1 MVNPDSDASGRV
13 NVAID
18 VSAVHAGSGGV
29 LRYVTELV
37 RHLPGSGVHATL
49 IDQRSRSV
57 DGSREL
63 FGLDEATFVA
73 GRAPGPRLWRLA
85 WEQYALD
92 RVVGNLDIELL
103 HSPHYTM
110 PRWHLPLG
118 PWRTGGN
125 GPGSRKRPA
134 HVVTVHDL
142 TFFSLPH
149 LHARS
154 KRRMFQSSIRFAALH
169 ADALICVSDRTADQL
184 RHYVDVK
191 APVVVA
197 PHGIDPNRFRPS
209 SADTEEPDARV
220 LARYGIV
227 GPYVLWLGA
236 IAPHKNLGTLM
247 QAFNRVAPA
256 GLGLVVGGKSWP
268 GAWESVVPHVPAV
281 AKRIGFVPDDDVP
294 ALLRNAAVFAYPS
307 FEEGFGLP
315 VLEALAC
322 GTVVLTSR
330 DTVMADVAGSEA
342 VLVDPTL
349 VEAVAEGLRGA
360 LELGGSPE
368 QSVGRKARIDRAGTF
383 TWERSARLHSDAY
396 RLALEGAS

>member
-1 MVNPDSDASGRV
+1 MVSPDSGASGRV

-63 FGLDEATFVA
+63 FGLGEATSVA

-85 WEQYALD
+85 WEQYGLD

-118 PWRTGGN
+118 PWRAGGN
-125 GPGSRKRPA
+125 GPGWKRPA

-191 APVVVA
+191 VPVVVA
-197 PHGIDPNRFRPS
+197 PHGIDQNRFRPS

-256 GLGLVVGGKSWP
+256 GLGMVVGGKSWP

-281 AKRIGFVPDDDVP
+281 AKRIGFVPDDDIP

-330 DTVMADVAGSEA
+330 GTVMADVAGSEA

-383 TWERSARLHSDAY
+383 TWERSARLHRDAY